1 MTFRTAK
8 VNEPPEASLI
18 LAEKDAFST
27 LGMQGIMEH
36 IYKGISA
43 HQAPW
48 GPTFE
53 SITAALHRV
62 TTGLKQKRE

>member
-36 IYKGISA
+36 IYKGID
-43 HQAPW
+43 
-48 GPTFE
+48 
-53 SITAALHRV
+53 
-62 TTGLKQKRE
+62 LKGTYSK